1 MELLTAGIENRFIDS
16 LKSKFLLSFPD
27 TLALINFFFKNK
39 FKPEFCNAVI
49 KDDTV
54 ISSIQAFP
62 EEIILEGKSFSAKY
76 IYEASTLPNFRRQG
90 YMKRLLNFTAEVE
103 RKRNTD
109 FLFLVPCSKDI
120 EKYYEKF
127 GYENFFKIRRINL
140 SNKDFKKLISENPC
154 EGTNWGSSRYP
165 VEKICNMV
173 YNNTNYVKH
182 SREDIDYAVKLYGTF
197 FGGEIVAVG
206 KSFALCFY
214 WGDTLKIIYF
224 CAKSPQ
230 DSKLLLHSIYN
241 RFSRCSKYDFEV
253 SAENEFFKSYSSS
266 EFYGMIKPLNS
277 RAENMVLTI
286 KKNKKFPYLG
296 LPLD

>member
-120 EKYYEKF
+120 EKYYEKL

-154 EGTNWGSSRYP
+154 EGTNWGSSGYP

-173 YNNTNYVKH
+173 Y
-182 SREDIDYAVKLYGTF
+182 RE
-197 FGGEIVAVG
+197 
-206 KSFALCFY
+206 
-214 WGDTLKIIYF
+214 
-224 CAKSPQ
+224 
-230 DSKLLLHSIYN
+230 
-241 RFSRCSKYDFEV
+241 
-253 SAENEFFKSYSSS
+253 
-266 EFYGMIKPLNS
+266 
-277 RAENMVLTI
+277 
-286 KKNKKFPYLG
+286 
-296 LPLD
+296 

>member
-103 RKRNTD
+103 K
-109 FLFLVPCSKDI
+109 L
-120 EKYYEKF
+120 

-154 EGTNWGSSRYP
+154 EGTNWGSSGYP

-206 KSFALCFY
+206 ESFALCFY

-241 RFSRCSKYDFEV
+241 RF
-253 SAENEFFKSYSSS
+253 
-266 EFYGMIKPLNS
+266 
-277 RAENMVLTI
+277 
-286 KKNKKFPYLG
+286 
-296 LPLD
+296 